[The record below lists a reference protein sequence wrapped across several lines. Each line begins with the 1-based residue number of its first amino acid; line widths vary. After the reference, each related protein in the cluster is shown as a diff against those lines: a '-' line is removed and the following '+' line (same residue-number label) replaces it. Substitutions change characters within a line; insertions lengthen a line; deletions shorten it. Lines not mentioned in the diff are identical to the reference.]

1 MNKNT
6 LRAQAL
12 AIVMVVLVVASIIG
26 VALFSRMAKDKRLA
40 VEEQNS
46 AAAAQ
51 AAEGLLD
58 VLVGADI
65 DDLESVI
72 ADDLITMPIQ
82 GFDGI
87 KAFIGDEL
95 GLVDSATALPDETD
109 WCPGAVTSEE
119 ETYINLTI
127 ARTEPEDFPEVQ
139 PGSVRAYNM
148 VGATFTGN
156 ECFLKLR
163 FQPKE
168 TDAVFVIKYVY
179 MPGGSEPDT
188 FAAYCGEN
196 DCTGITNVTD
206 YTNIDPLQGPRN
218 NSYIDY
224 NEDGSENDEIDLYN
238 EVENKGLMEI
248 RILPIKGSW
257 GISTEVVNSSGIESS
272 SCISKQFNQVK
283 VEADAVCQGA
293 ARPFQ
298 MILPGS
304 GNLGYSTLFDYGIY
318 DNGFFQ
324 P

>member
-1 MNKNT
+1 
-6 LRAQAL
+6 
-12 AIVMVVLVVASIIG
+12 MVVLVVASIIG
-26 VALFSRMAKDKRLA
+26 IALFSRMAKDKRLA

-65 DDLESVI
+65 DQLEAVI
-72 ADDLITMPIQ
+72 ANNLINMPIQ
-82 GFDGI
+82 GFDEI
-87 KAFIGDEL
+87 KAFIGEEL
-95 GLVDSATALPDETD
+95 GLVDSATALPDETE
-109 WCPGAVTSEE
+109 WCSGAETSEE

-127 ARTEPEDFPEVQ
+127 ASTEPEDFPEVQ

-148 VGATFTGN
+148 VGATFLDN
-156 ECFLKLR
+156 DCHLKLR

-179 MPGGSEPDT
+179 MPGGTEPDT
-188 FAAYCGEN
+188 FTGYCAGT
-196 DCTGITNVTD
+196 DCTGITNVED
-206 YTNIDPLQGPRN
+206 YGNLTPLIDSGDYWFVDTNV
-218 NSYIDY
+218 NSS
-224 NEDGSENDEIDLYN
+224 EDDLINLYD

-257 GISTEVVNSSGIESS
+257 GISTEVVNSSGVESS

-283 VEADAVCQGA
+283 VEVDAVCQGA